1 MMKIAVLGAGSAG
14 VLTAGCLLKDFKN
27 RGIELDLTHVY
38 DPNVPI
44 LGVGESTTSEV
55 TFAIGQAFDFTFA
68 TEKDLIKSTTK
79 YGTQYIDWRENEIIF
94 PFQSG
99 YHAIHFDAKDF
110 VVMGME
116 RLGNLYDGY
125 KVLHGNVEKV
135 SQSFTDYT
143 NESRGGE
150 LTVDGKLRIFDYIID
165 CRGRPSDFTDYEE
178 VNLVLNSALVYDN
191 PKGSDFGFTK
201 HVAHKY
207 GWMFVIPLQH
217 RTSHGFLYNNEFC
230 SKEEAEDEL
239 IRITEASDVDR
250 ENFRTFDL
258 KPYYCKKTVN
268 QRLLKNGNRAVF
280 FEPMSANSLY
290 MAVKNTQILSE
301 YMRGEINE
309 KSANE
314 LCILNYRAV
323 EDLINLI
330 YHGGSIYENE
340 FWDWA
345 KKTSTDRIEKT
356 DVLKRYV
363 KGQNDQMFKTITERF
378 MGHHVLKY
386 VDKEFGFNYFK
397 DN

>member
-1 MMKIAVLGAGSAG
+1 MKIAILGAGSAG

-27 RGIELDLTHVY
+27 REIELELTHVY
-38 DPNVPI
+38 DPSKPI

-55 TFAIGQAFDFTFA
+55 TFAIGQAFDFIFA
-68 TEKDLIKSTTK
+68 TEAKELNSTTK
-79 YGTQYIDWRENEIIF
+79 YGTHYIDWREKDIIF

-110 VVMGME
+110 VKMGME
-116 RLGNLYDGY
+116 RLKKLYNSY
-125 KVLHGNVEKV
+125 TVLHGNVERV

-150 LTVDGKLRIFDYIID
+150 LTVDGKLHIFDYIID
-165 CRGRPSDFTDYEE
+165 CRGRPTDFTDYNEC
-178 VNLVLNSALVYDN
+178 NLVLNSALVYDD
-191 PKGSDFGFTK
+191 PTPSDFGFTR

-217 RTSHGFLYNNEFC
+217 RTSHGFLYNSEFC
-230 SKEEAEDEL
+230 TREEAEKEL
-239 IRITEASDVDR
+239 IRITDATDADTK
-250 ENFRTFDL
+250 NFRTFDL

-268 QRLLKNGNRAVF
+268 QRLLKNGNCAVF

-290 MAVKNTQILSE
+290 MAVKNCQILSD
-301 YMRGEINE
+301 YIRGEINGPR
-309 KSANE
+309 ANE

-330 YHGGSIYENE
+330 YHGGSIYKNE

-345 KKTSTDRIEKT
+345 KKTSAERIEKT

-363 KGQNDQMFKTITERF
+363 KGQNDEMFKTITERF

-386 VDKEFGFNYFK
+386 VDQEFGFHYF
-397 DN
+397 D